1 MKISK
6 FTKKISSSNFV
17 KRLSSDKAKKIA
29 SISLGSALALLVLV
43 QLFYPRDRALPFT
56 SLAGQS
62 VAGWT
67 RPDIERLSDDL
78 YQKSTIEARGKGK
91 VVLAYTASSVGIEMK
106 REDLVDKVVGY
117 SWWKRLIP
125 GSLLWS
131 GPKVDTFAAEVNQS
145 KLDSFV
151 DANSQ
156 SFSVPAENAQLVIEN
171 TEAKIIGGSQGM
183 RLGAEQFVDGIKS
196 AEYKLGRPTTLIT
209 EFTYTDPALRRSD
222 LVELQKSAQA
232 IIDKKVSLEFEDKRV
247 EADAQTVASW
257 LKITQDQAKTVAD
270 VRFTIDDERL
280 IQFSKE
286 QFDKIVVQPAGV
298 TVIDLVDGVEQSRRE
313 GVAGRAIDEAKI
325 VQEAES
331 LLIEQS
337 DLTSVALTVP
347 ARAVAPSIKKNQTF
361 TKSQAGLQ
369 AYVNS
374 LADEGD
380 IRVSVAQLN
389 GGGWSASY
397 RGHEQTVA
405 ASTYKV
411 YVVAYALNQIAD
423 GKLSFDDE
431 IKGMTFRECMSR
443 TIIQSDNSCPEAM
456 MEKFGRSTINSF
468 LYERGFS
475 RATTFT
481 NGTATQ
487 TTANDLVKAAI
498 GIEQGTL
505 VSGSERTF
513 LLDLMA
519 RQQYRQGITAGSAG
533 VVRNKVG
540 FLWGYLNDMA
550 IVSHPGGK
558 YAISIMTNNQSWSKI
573 AEITRKVE
581 SLMY

>member
-1 MKISK
+1 M
-6 FTKKISSSNFV
+6 
-17 KRLSSDKAKKIA
+17 
-29 SISLGSALALLVLV
+29 ALLVLI
-43 QLFYPRDRALPFT
+43 QLFYPSDRALPFT

-131 GPKVDTFAAEVNQS
+131 GPQVDTFAAEVNQS

-183 RLGAEQFVDGIKS
+183 RLGADQFVEGIKS
-196 AEYKLGRPTTLIT
+196 AEYKLGRPTTLVT

-257 LKITQDQAKTVAD
+257 LKISQDQAKTVAD

-298 TVIDLVDGVEQSRRE
+298 TVIDLVDGVEQSRKE
-313 GVAGRAIDEAKI
+313 GVTGRAIDEAKI

-331 LLIEQS
+331 LLIEQGE
-337 DLTSVALTVP
+337 LTSVALTVP
-347 ARAVAPSIKKNQTF
+347 VRAVAPSIKKNQTF

-380 IRVSVAQLN
+380 IRVSVTQLN

-487 TTANDLVKAAI
+487 TTANDLVKAAV

-550 IVSHPGGK
+550 IVSHPEGK